1 MMPLFSRVKNTVA
14 VAGAVCATAG
24 WAEEKP
30 NILLILSDDQGYCEL
45 GSFMDFAN
53 PDRLGAKNADQLKQI
68 KTCTPTQAPIDVC
81 FAAARKCMPNMDR
94 IAAQGMRFTSFIA
107 APTCAPS
114 RAALLSSRYP
124 QRNGVYCNDDLEG
137 KSATGF
143 PAGVEFPVRLFK
155 QAGYMTGMVGKWH
168 LGIDAGQHP
177 NDRGFDYFFGF
188 NRAHTEKYGSKI
200 LQRNGASVL
209 AEGWLADQISSEA
222 VAFVQRAE
230 QEKKP
235 FFLHV
240 AYNEPHGPTPRPPQQ
255 YIDYIKSGSD
265 VVDVYFSTIYGMDC
279 GIGRILAQLEKSGQ
293 LANTLILYGSDNGL
307 STAPYHRGFSVREE
321 SYLVPVPGNGPLR
334 GCKWTPWDGGVRVP
348 FIAYLPG
355 GRTGS
360 SDALLSIMDVM
371 PTALAYAGIPVP
383 DSYQLDGKSF
393 LPVLL
398 GTQSAE
404 KERVLFWACDSQEP
418 FGDFSPEYAG
428 LLEQMKNAGQSKIR
442 AAKYPP
448 AWYVR
453 TEKWKLM
460 GWDTIKPVLFDIQND
475 IGERHDVSAQHP
487 EVVKDL
493 SAQFKTW
500 FEKQAQPMVYPTTQ
514 WGKLKQ
520 VQ

>member
-1 MMPLFSRVKNTVA
+1 MTQYGQLGKAA
-14 VAGAVCATAG
+14 VAAGVIYSAAAGA
-24 WAEEKP
+24 AEQP

-94 IAAQGMRFTSFIA
+94 IAAQGMRFTSFYA

-124 QRNGVYCNDDLEG
+124 QRYGVYSNDDLEG
-137 KSATGF
+137 KFGKGF
-143 PAGVEFPVRLFK
+143 PSGVEFPIRLFQ

-168 LGIDAGQHP
+168 IGIDAGQHP

-200 LQRNGASVL
+200 LQRNGASVP

-230 QEKKP
+230 QAKKP

-255 YIDYIKSGSD
+255 YIDCINSGSD
-265 VVDVYFSTIYGMDC
+265 VVDVLFSTIYGMDC

-293 LANTLILYGSDNGL
+293 LANTLIFYGSDNGL
-307 STAPYHRGFSVREE
+307 AQGAYHRGFSVREDA
-321 SYLVPVPGNGPLR
+321 YLVPVPGNGPLR

-348 FIAYLPG
+348 FIVQLPG
-355 GRTGS
+355 GQTGS

-371 PTALAYAGIPVP
+371 PTALEYAGIPVP

-393 LPVLL
+393 LYVLR

-418 FGDFSPEYAG
+418 FGDFSPDYAD
-428 LLEQMKNAGQSKIR
+428 LLKQRKSSEPSKVR

-453 TEKWKLM
+453 TPKWKLI
-460 GWDTIKPVLFDIQND
+460 GWDKIKPALIDIQND
-475 IGERHDVSAQHP
+475 PGERN
-487 EVVKDL
+487 DL
-493 SAQFKTW
+493 SAQYPEVVRHLSSQFKLW
-500 FEKQAQPMVYPTTQ
+500 IDQQAAPLVYPEIHWSTLRSIQ
-514 WGKLKQ
+514 
-520 VQ
+520 